1 MNVAWPRILKS
12 VYRREPISSF
22 IITVGAVDAAI
33 GGMGGRGS
41 LLAFGLMVASAAIA
55 LRWWQI
61 QRSRVEQP
69 ERVAQHYLPPSS
81 SRPQLPVLMASKKH
95 PPRP

>member
-1 MNVAWPRILKS
+1 MNVSWPRIWKS
-12 VYRREPISSF
+12 VYRREPISGF

-41 LLAFGLMVASAAIA
+41 LLAFGLMVASAA
-55 LRWWQI
+55 LVWRWWVI
-61 QRSRVEQP
+61 QRTRLEEP
-69 ERVAQHYLPPSS
+69 ERVAQHYLPPTA
-81 SRPQLPVLMASKKH
+81 SRPQLPTLMASKKH